1 MIIFGCYN
9 RYIHKLK
16 PMYYTNK
23 TRPTLAIIVIVTAV
37 TLVTAGNII
46 TASALTVKKHTSA
59 FNSISSDIAKR
70 TSDSLSQF
78 TKCLKAVDDEVTLVA
93 ADLCW

>member
-1 MIIFGCYN
+1 
-9 RYIHKLK
+9 
-16 PMYYTNK
+16 MYYTNK

-46 TASALTVKKHTSA
+46 TASALAVKKHTSA
-59 FNSISSDIAKR
+59 FNSISSDITKR

-78 TKCLKAVDDEVTLVA
+78 TNCLKAVDDEVTQVA

>member
-1 MIIFGCYN
+1 
-9 RYIHKLK
+9 
-16 PMYYTNK
+16 MYYTNK
-23 TRPTLAIIVIVTAV
+23 TRPTLAIVVIVTAV

-46 TASALTVKKHTSA
+46 TASALAVKKHTAASI
-59 FNSISSDIAKR
+59 NSISSITKR

-78 TKCLKAVDDEVTLVA
+78 ISCIKAVDHEVTLVA

>member
-1 MIIFGCYN
+1 
-9 RYIHKLK
+9 
-16 PMYYTNK
+16 MYYTNK
-23 TRPTLAIIVIVTAV
+23 TRPTLATIVIVTAV

-46 TASALTVKKHTSA
+46 TASALAVKKHTSA
-59 FNSISSDIAKR
+59 FNSISSDITKR

-78 TKCLKAVDDEVTLVA
+78 TNCLKAVDDEVTQVA